1 MWNESI
7 QFLIPAL
14 MLFATGLVG
23 TLVKKNL
30 IIIFMCV
37 ELMLC
42 GAMLAMLSFAH
53 AANDMDGGVFAFF
66 ILAIA
71 AVEVALGLAILVR
84 LFKVEGT
91 VQSDKLGIL
100 GD

>member
-1 MWNESI
+1 MSDEAI
-7 QFLIPAL
+7 QFLIPSL
-14 MLFATGLVG
+14 MLFATGLLGV
-23 TLVKKNL
+23 LLKKNL

-53 AANDMDGGVFAFF
+53 SGNDMNGAVFAFF
-66 ILAIA
+66 VLAIA
-71 AVEVALGLAILVR
+71 AVEVALGLAIIVR
-84 LFKVEGT
+84 LFKIEGT
-91 VQSDKLGIL
+91 VQSDKLGTL